1 MKSDDLV
8 NEGKSLLDKME
19 FEKARR
25 LFQEALQ
32 YDSKHSDALSWLALL
47 SFLELNKREGF
58 RYLEQALR
66 KHPPS
71 AMAVALQGIAYL
83 MDEEYNEAIGAL
95 QKAKTVDPNLQMI
108 YSNLARSYRKIGKLD
123 LAEEAARRAI
133 ELNPND
139 FLARS
144 ELSNILGKTGHV
156 KEGIGELLE
165 CIRINPFYLKAYLAL
180 GAIYKKAGHEDLVM
194 GLFANGLK
202 QNPKA
207 YPLREQVCDIY
218 ASHSDFRNAYLHAV
232 ELVTRRNFFLDY
244 LRLGMY
250 ATAIGAPDKAKKAF
264 RKAVDLSPAEYQE
277 VSPSDFLAKSKLQG
291 PPAEFYPAVIQG
303 IQSAQQVLEDF

>member
-8 NEGKSLLDKME
+8 NEGRSLLDKME
-19 FEKARR
+19 FEKARQ
-25 LFQEALQ
+25 LFREALQ

-47 SFLELNKREGF
+47 SFLELNKEEGF

-66 KHPPS
+66 KKPPS

-95 QKAKTVDPNLQMI
+95 QKAKAVDPNLQMI

-144 ELSNILGKTGHV
+144 ELSNILGKTGRV
-156 KEGIGELLE
+156 KEGIAELLE

-180 GAIYKKAGHEDLVM
+180 GAIYKKAGHQDLVM

-244 LRLGMY
+244 LRLGVY

-264 RKAVDLSPAEYQE
+264 RKAVDLSPAEYQD
-277 VSPSDFLAKSKLQG
+277 VSASDFFTKSKLQE
-291 PPAEFYPAVIQG
+291 PPAELYPVVIQG